1 MRGVDLS
8 GLVVYLHTG
17 TVRGGVVTYAIP
29 PLMIKQSF
37 STSGEVVMSL
47 SRFFT
52 VHILVIGIVV
62 ALSQPTLCEAKGVG
76 PDFAALAK
84 KVNPTVVN
92 IRTAKNIKPKQRLR
106 RPQQNPFGNNFF
118 DDFFNRYFDE
128 MPQERP
134 HREQSLGTGFI
145 ISSDGYILTNNHVV
159 NGADEVMVKLSD
171 GREVKGEIK
180 GADEKVD
187 LALIKISEKERLPF
201 AELGDSDSLEV
212 GEWVMAIGNPFGLSH
227 TVTAGIVSAKGR
239 VIGSGPYDDFIQTDA
254 SINPGNSGG
263 PLFNAEG
270 RVVGVNT
277 AIIAGGGGGIGFA
290 IPISM
295 AKTII
300 SQLRESGKVTRGYL
314 GVRFQPLTA
323 DLAKS
328 FGLESDKG
336 ALIASVEKDAPAEK
350 AGLKAGD
357 VIVEFDGRPIAEG
370 SELPRYVAATPIDKK
385 VKVVIYRDGAK
396 KDISLV
402 VGKLKEKD
410 GEAGT
415 DSKEPDR
422 IGITVQEISKDIA
435 DRLGIQDSK
444 GLVITEVK
452 PGSSAEDAGV
462 AVGSIIIEF
471 NGRRPETVNAYNAL
485 VAMLKKGDVMRL
497 LLRRPD
503 GTVHYVALKVE

>member
-1 MRGVDLS
+1 M
-8 GLVVYLHTG
+8 Y
-17 TVRGGVVTYAIP
+17 
-29 PLMIKQSF
+29 
-37 STSGEVVMSL
+37 L

-52 VHILVIGIVV
+52 VHILVIGLVV
-62 ALSQPTLCEAKGVG
+62 ALSQPTISAAKGVG

-84 KVNPTVVN
+84 KVNSTVVN

-106 RPQQNPFGNNFF
+106 RPQQQNPFGNNFY

-128 MPQERP
+128 MPQQRP

-145 ISSDGYILTNNHVV
+145 ISADGYILTNNHVV

-180 GADEKVD
+180 GSDEKVD
-187 LALIKISEKERLPF
+187 LALIKINEKERLPF
-201 AELGDSDSLEV
+201 AELGDSDNIEV

-227 TVTAGIVSAKGR
+227 TVTAGIISAKGR

-270 RVVGVNT
+270 RVIGINT

-295 AKTII
+295 AKSIV

-336 ALIASVEKDAPAEK
+336 ALIASVEKDTPAEK

-357 VIVEFDGRPIAEG
+357 VIIEYDGKQITEG
-370 SELPRYVAATPIDKK
+370 NELPRYVAATPVDKK
-385 VKVVIYRDGAK
+385 VRIVIYRNGAK
-396 KDISLV
+396 QNISLV
-402 VGKLKEKD
+402 VGKLNEKD
-410 GEAGT
+410 GESGA
-415 DSKEPDR
+415 DSSKESDR
-422 IGITVQEISKDIA
+422 IGVTVEEIRKDLA
-435 DRLGIQDSK
+435 DRLALRDSK

-452 PGSSAEDAGV
+452 PGSSAEEVGV
-462 AVGSIIIEF
+462 TAGSIVIEI
-471 NGRRPETVNAYNAL
+471 NGQRPETAKAYKDL
-485 VAMLKKGDVMRL
+485 VAKLEKGDVVRL

-503 GTVHYVALKVE
+503 GTAHYVALKVE

>member
-1 MRGVDLS
+1 MF
-8 GLVVYLHTG
+8 Y
-17 TVRGGVVTYAIP
+17 
-29 PLMIKQSF
+29 
-37 STSGEVVMSL
+37 

-52 VHILVIGIVV
+52 VHILVIGLVL
-62 ALSQPTLCEAKGVG
+62 ALSQPTISDAKAAS
-76 PDFAALAK
+76 PDFVALAK

-92 IRTAKNIKPKQRLR
+92 IRTAKTIKPKQRIR
-106 RPQQNPFGNNFF
+106 HPQQQNPFGNNFF

-128 MPQERP
+128 MPQQRP

-180 GADEKVD
+180 GSDEKVD
-187 LALIKISEKERLPF
+187 LALIKINEKEKLPF
-201 AELGDSDSLEV
+201 AELGDSDNLEV

-270 RVVGVNT
+270 RVIGVNT
-277 AIIAGGGGGIGFA
+277 AIISGGGGGIGFA

-295 AKTII
+295 AKTIV

-336 ALIASVEKDAPAEK
+336 ALIASVEKDTPAEK

-357 VIVEFDGRPIAEG
+357 VIVEFDGKQITEG
-370 SELPRYVAATPIDKK
+370 NELPRYVAATPIDKK
-385 VKVVIYRDGAK
+385 VRILIYRDGAK
-396 KDISLV
+396 QDISLV
-402 VGKLKEKD
+402 VGKLNDKD
-410 GEAGT
+410 GEPGS
-415 DSKEPDR
+415 DSSKENDK
-422 IGITVQEISKDIA
+422 IGVTVEEIKKDLA
-435 DRLGIQDSK
+435 DRLGLRDSK

-452 PGSSAEDAGV
+452 PGTSAEEAGV
-462 AVGSIIIEF
+462 AVGSIVIEI
-471 NGRRPETVNAYNAL
+471 NGRRPDTIKAYYAL
-485 VAMLKKGDVMRL
+485 VATLKKGDVMRL

-503 GTVHYVALKVE
+503 GTAHYVALKVE

>member
-1 MRGVDLS
+1 ML
-8 GLVVYLHTG
+8 
-17 TVRGGVVTYAIP
+17 
-29 PLMIKQSF
+29 
-37 STSGEVVMSL
+37 L
-47 SRFFT
+47 SRLFS
-52 VHILVIGIVV
+52 VHIFVIGLALALVQSNIV
-62 ALSQPTLCEAKGVG
+62 EAKMVS
-76 PDFAALAK
+76 PDFVALAK
-84 KVNPTVVN
+84 KLNPTVVN

-106 RPQQNPFGNNFF
+106 RPQQQNPFGNNFF

-128 MPQERP
+128 MPQQRP

-145 ISSDGYILTNNHVV
+145 ISSDGFILTNNHVV

-180 GADEKVD
+180 GSDEKVD
-187 LALIKISEKERLPF
+187 LALIKINEKTPLPF
-201 AELGDSDSLEV
+201 AELGDSDALEV

-263 PLFNAEG
+263 PLFSSEG
-270 RVVGVNT
+270 RVVGINT

-295 AKTII
+295 AKSIV

-336 ALIASVEKDAPAEK
+336 ALITSVEKDTTAEK

-357 VIVEFDGRPIAEG
+357 VIVEYDGKQISEG
-370 SELPRYVAATPIDKK
+370 SELPRYVAATPVDKK
-385 VKVVIYRDGAK
+385 VRIVIYRDGVK
-396 KDISLV
+396 KEVSLV
-402 VGKLKEKD
+402 VGALKDK
-410 GEAGT
+410 GGTAGT
-415 DSKEPDR
+415 DSISIKESDKV
-422 IGITVQEISKDIA
+422 GITVEEIRKDLA
-435 DRLGIQDSK
+435 ERFNLSDNRGII
-444 GLVITEVK
+444 VTEVK
-452 PGSSAEDAGV
+452 PGSSAEELGV
-462 AVGSIIIEF
+462 TIGSIVIEI
-471 NGRRPETVNAYNAL
+471 NGLRPDSVNAYSTA
-485 VAMLKKGDVMRL
+485 VAKLNKGDVVRL

>member
-1 MRGVDLS
+1 M
-8 GLVVYLHTG
+8 Y
-17 TVRGGVVTYAIP
+17 
-29 PLMIKQSF
+29 
-37 STSGEVVMSL
+37 L
-47 SRFFT
+47 SRLFT
-52 VHILVIGIVV
+52 VHILVMALVIS
-62 ALSQPTLCEAKGVG
+62 LSQPAVSTAKAMS

-92 IRTAKNIKPKQRLR
+92 IRTAKTIKPKQRLR
-106 RPQQNPFGNNFF
+106 RPQQQNPFGNNFL

-128 MPQERP
+128 MPQQRP

-201 AELGDSDSLEV
+201 AELGDSDTLEV

-270 RVVGVNT
+270 RVIGVNT

-295 AKTII
+295 AKTIV

-336 ALIASVEKDAPAEK
+336 ALIASVEKDTPAEK

-357 VIVEFDGRPIAEG
+357 VIVEFDGKPIAEG
-370 SELPRYVAATPIDKK
+370 SELPRYVAATPVDKK
-385 VKVVIYRDGAK
+385 VRIVIYRDGAK
-396 KDISLV
+396 QDISLV

-410 GEAGT
+410 VESVS
-415 DSKEPDR
+415 DSTKDSDK
-422 IGITVQEISKDIA
+422 IGVTVEEIRKDLA
-435 DRLGIQDSK
+435 DRFGLQDSK

-452 PGSSAEDAGV
+452 AGSSAEEAGV
-462 AVGSIIIEF
+462 TVGSIVIEI
-471 NGRRPETVNAYNAL
+471 NGRRPETEKAYNAL
-485 VAMLKKGDVMRL
+485 VAVLKKGDVVRL

-503 GTVHYVALKVE
+503 GTALYVALKVE

>member
-1 MRGVDLS
+1 ML
-8 GLVVYLHTG
+8 
-17 TVRGGVVTYAIP
+17 
-29 PLMIKQSF
+29 
-37 STSGEVVMSL
+37 L
-47 SRFFT
+47 SRLFT
-52 VHILVIGIVV
+52 IHSIIVIALALAQPNIADAKAISPDFV
-62 ALSQPTLCEAKGVG
+62 ALT
-76 PDFAALAK
+76 K
-84 KVNPTVVN
+84 KLNPTVVN
-92 IRTAKNIKPKQRLR
+92 IRSVKNIKPKQRLR
-106 RPQQNPFGNNFF
+106 RPQQQNPFGNNFF

-128 MPQERP
+128 MPQQRP

-180 GADEKVD
+180 GSDEKVD
-187 LALIKISEKERLPF
+187 LALIKINEKTPLPF
-201 AELGDSDSLEV
+201 AELGDSDTLEV

-263 PLFNAEG
+263 PLFSSEG
-270 RVVGVNT
+270 RVVGINT

-295 AKTII
+295 AKLII

-328 FGLESDKG
+328 FGIESDKG
-336 ALIASVEKDAPAEK
+336 ALVASVEKDTPAER

-357 VIVEFDGRPIAEG
+357 IIVEYDGKQITEG
-370 SELPRYVAATPIDKK
+370 SELPRYVAATPVDKK
-385 VKVVIYRDGAK
+385 VQIVIYRDGVK
-396 KDISLV
+396 KNVSLV
-402 VGKLKEKD
+402 VGTLKDKD
-410 GEAGT
+410 GDTGA
-415 DSKEPDR
+415 DSSNGNDKL
-422 IGITVQEISKDIA
+422 GITVEEIRKDLA
-435 DRLGIQDSK
+435 DRLNLRDNKGI
-444 GLVITEVK
+444 VVTEVK
-452 PGSSAEDAGV
+452 PGSSAEELGV
-462 AVGSIIIEF
+462 VVGSIVVEV
-471 NGRRPETVNAYNAL
+471 NGLRPDTAKAYFAI
-485 VAMLKKGDVMRL
+485 VAKLKKGDVVRL

-503 GTVHYVALKVE
+503 GTAHYVALKVE

>member
-1 MRGVDLS
+1 M
-8 GLVVYLHTG
+8 
-17 TVRGGVVTYAIP
+17 
-29 PLMIKQSF
+29 F
-37 STSGEVVMSL
+37 L
-47 SRFFT
+47 SRFMA
-52 VHILVIGIVV
+52 VNILVFWLVI
-62 ALSQPTLCEAKGVG
+62 ALSSPAVSVAKSFS

-92 IRTAKNIKPKQRLR
+92 IRTAKTIKPKQNLR
-106 RPQQNPFGNNFF
+106 RPQQQNPFGNNFL

-128 MPQERP
+128 MPQQRP
-134 HREQSLGTGFI
+134 RREQSLGTGFI
-145 ISSDGYILTNNHVV
+145 ISPDGYILTNNHVV
-159 NGADEVMVKLSD
+159 SGADEVMVKLSD

-180 GADEKVD
+180 GSDEKVD
-187 LALIKISEKERLPF
+187 LALIKINEKERLPF
-201 AELGDSDSLEV
+201 ADLGDSDKVEV

-263 PLFNAEG
+263 PLFNADG
-270 RVVGVNT
+270 RVIGVNT

-295 AKTII
+295 AKTIVN
-300 SQLRESGKVTRGYL
+300 QLRESGKVTRGYI
-314 GVRFQPLTA
+314 GIRFQPLTV

-336 ALIASVEKDAPAEK
+336 ALIASVEKDTPAEK

-357 VIVEFDGRPIAEG
+357 VIAEYDGKQIVEGN
-370 SELPRYVAATPIDKK
+370 ELPRYVAATPVDKK
-385 VKVVIYRDGAK
+385 VRIVIYRDGVK
-396 KDISLV
+396 QNLSLV

-410 GEAGT
+410 AESAPGG
-415 DSKEPDR
+415 KESDKT
-422 IGITVQEISKDIA
+422 GITVDEIRKDLA
-435 DRLGIQDSK
+435 DRLGLRDSK

-452 PGSSAEDAGV
+452 AGSSAEDAGV
-462 AVGSIIIEF
+462 TVGSIVIEV
-471 NGRRPETVNAYNAL
+471 NGHRPETRLAYNAL
-485 VAMLKKGDVMRL
+485 VENLKKGDVVRL

-503 GTVHYVALKVE
+503 GTAHYVALKVE